1 MERMEKQTAVEWLI
15 QEHFGEIE
23 NCTPYFRKH
32 IKQAVEMKK
41 DLQKKQYNAGHS
53 DAINKV
59 KRAIP
64 RIIK

>member
-1 MERMEKQTAVEWLI
+1 MKKQESAVEWLI
-15 QEHFGEIE
+15 QKHFGGIE

-32 IKQAVEMKK
+32 IKQAIEMEK

-53 DAINKV
+53 DVINKV